1 VSYSID
7 IDPAAQDTI
16 SSRPPRALIPLAEA
30 PAMVEPT
37 PWSGRSGNPERDPDA
52 AVRNP
57 LRGRWNDHPP
67 HPRPRSACRRPAR
80 HLAVAPRADTEP
92 GVTLPPTTAPAIL
105 HLVETHPCRSPL
117 TMEPTSEEGLS

>member
-57 LRGRWNDHPP
+57 LRGRWNDHPTSSP
-67 HPRPRSACRRPAR
+67 TAIGVSTSCSPPGRSAACG
-80 HLAVAPRADTEP
+80 H
-92 GVTLPPTTAPAIL
+92 
-105 HLVETHPCRSPL
+105 
-117 TMEPTSEEGLS
+117 